1 MRQDV
6 YLSSALQQIYSFY
19 IPNMP
24 TVYAFCPLCASPIA
38 TREDQGKVYPGCP
51 SCGFVHYN
59 NPVPVVA
66 AIVEH
71 EGAVILARNK
81 DWPAEWFGLITGF
94 LEQNETPE
102 EAIIREVEEELNLKG
117 RIVGMIGVYTYF
129 KLNQLY
135 IAYHVVAEGH
145 IVLNEELAAYKRVAP
160 EELQPWPFGT
170 GLAVKD
176 WLEKG
181 KLLKSKAK

>member
-1 MRQDV
+1 M
-6 YLSSALQQIYSFY
+6 YTGCSA
-19 IPNMP
+19 
-24 TVYAFCPLCASPIA
+24 
-38 TREDQGKVYPGCP
+38 
-51 SCGFVHYN
+51 CGFVHYN

-81 DWPAEWFGLITGF
+81 EWFGLITGF

-102 EAIIREVEEELNLKG
+102 EAIVREVKEELNLKG

-129 KLNQLY
+129 KLNQIY
-135 IAYHVVAEGH
+135 IAYHVVAEGE
-145 IVLNEELAAYKRVAP
+145 IVLNEELAEYKRVAP

-176 WLEKG
+176 WLERG
-181 KLLKSKAK
+181 NLLKPVK